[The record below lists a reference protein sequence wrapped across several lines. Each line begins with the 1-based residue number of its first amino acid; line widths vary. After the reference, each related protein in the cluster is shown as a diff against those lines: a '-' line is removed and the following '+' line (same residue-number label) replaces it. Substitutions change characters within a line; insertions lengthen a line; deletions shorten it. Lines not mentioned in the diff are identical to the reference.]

1 MKIDDFLGL
10 LKGVTPTGSGS
21 WLACCPAHGDE
32 HPSMSVTYEDGK
44 ILVHCHTG
52 CTAKDIVGAL
62 GLEMRDLFE
71 DSAAVAG
78 GFSPGGERSDRRQAS
93 AGVSKKSG
101 SHGQFICDYVYH
113 DVDGNALYKASRFM
127 LPSGKKSFQIKHR
140 DGSANGG
147 WVYGLKDAGIPR
159 VVYHLPEVVKSA
171 KSGGF
176 VVIAEGEKDVDNLR
190 ALGYTATCNV
200 GGAGKWG
207 YCFPEDWPNWFKGV
221 KGVLV
226 IADNDPATKPKR
238 HKVRGKDEYT
248 ETQEPFLVGQKHAWS
263 VRQSLVKAGVHADR
277 VRLMVMPKV
286 GDEHCKDFTDWR
298 DACVRAG
305 IDDIKAAFKAAVRTA
320 APWPVEWC
328 FTDGMEAG
336 GEATVGE
343 PVAPAEK
350 SGRDTAS
357 DSPVEE
363 GEGRFGKVGPR
374 APGTNSRKIEVEFFI
389 NDKHRVGLI
398 IDSRESIRS
407 CYLASVNRVFAAD
420 PDGKL
425 VTANVLANLRAW
437 VTTCWLM
444 SRGEFFWDTNFNSF
458 DTCMYIDYGAD
469 EARLMRISSNEF
481 VAFVCDMARYD
492 DVDEKKGDLK
502 RAMGLIKQVAI
513 SPEYSRGV
521 DPSNMWDRRGD
532 VVYVSSG
539 DGEMYRLKAGAVEKV
554 RNGTDGVV
562 FLRGKTLKP
571 WQLVDGTGADPFTEA
586 EIFSGANWDDKF
598 GQMNVRL
605 WVLNLFACHRMKP
618 ILLVTGLAQS
628 GKTRLATGI
637 KEMLG
642 IRLPNGDI
650 DVATQQI
657 EDGDKGQD
665 SFWVTVNDGKVEVF
679 DNFDTKVKW
688 ASDALQNA
696 STGGQTKRRTLY
708 KTAELTVL
716 RAKASMILTS
726 NHPTFLTDG
735 GGGMADRMI
744 HIPLYSKIRE
754 KSKDVELT
762 ADIDARRDEYMTWIV
777 RTVSAALADDKPVY
791 NGVNKR
797 HPDYGVF
804 SVRCGR
810 AFGDES
816 GVIEAMGSS
825 EGAKAVLP
833 LRQDVVASGI
843 LEVLRTRSWTWEGWT
858 SAQMSVALCE
868 AHMDDADEAVIRK
881 RFAPVVVGKVLG
893 KYERQFETLMR
904 FSKST
909 LHGRTV
915 YSCVGLTSIG
925 TVQVG
930 KVEIKADS
938 AETPRGAGNIGLCA
952 DGVLSPP
959 SPPSAAARARA
970 DDVALFHEREEE
982 KSVEERE
989 VFDGFG
995 DDLAF

>member
-1 MKIDDFLGL
+1 MKIDDFLGR
-10 LKGVTPTGSGS
+10 LKGVTQTGNGC
-21 WLACCPAHGDE
+21 WVACCPVHGDE
-32 HPSMSVTYEDGK
+32 HPSMSVKAEGGK
-44 ILVHCHTG
+44 ILVHCHVG
-52 CTAKDIVGAL
+52 CTASDVVAAM
-62 GLEMRDLFE
+62 GLELKDLFE
-71 DSAAVAG
+71 DA
-78 GFSPGGERSDRRQAS
+78 RQAGNS
-93 AGVSKKSG
+93 VPATAASDCVHPKKKSG
-101 SHGQFICDYVYH
+101 SHGKWVCDYVYH
-113 DVDGNALYKASRFM
+113 DAEGNLLYKASRYVGAD
-127 LPSGKKSFQIKHR
+127 GKKSFVIKHR
-140 DGSANGG
+140 DETAPGG
-147 WVYGLKDAGIPR
+147 WAYGLKDAGLAR
-159 VVYHLPEVVKSA
+159 VIYHLPDVIA
-171 KSGGF
+171 AGKSGRT

-190 ALGYTATCNV
+190 ALGFVATCNV
-200 GGAGKWG
+200 GGAGKWA
-207 YCFPEDWPNWFKGV
+207 YNLPADWGRWFDGV
-221 KGVLV
+221 PRVLI
-226 IADNDPATKPKR
+226 IADNDPATKTFRKYDR
-238 HKVRGKDEYT
+238 HTKKYIDE
-248 ETQEPFLVGQKHAWS
+248 ERPFLVGQRHAWTVS
-263 VRQSLVKAGVHADR
+263 NLLRAAGYKGEIK
-277 VRLMVMPKV
+277 LMTLPTA
-286 GDEHCKDFTDWR
+286 EESHPKDFTDWL
-298 DACVRAG
+298 DAL
-305 IDDIKAAFKAAVRTA
+305 KAVGVTDQAQQKEAFRAAVKSA
-320 APWPVEWC
+320 AEWPAEWRFTENDVEQPALC
-328 FTDGMEAG
+328 GTD
-336 GEATVGE
+336 
-343 PVAPAEK
+343 VAPAEK
-350 SGRDTAS
+350 SGRDTAT
-357 DSPVEE
+357 DSPLEE
-363 GEGRFGKVGPR
+363 GEGRFGRVGPR

-389 NDKHRVGLI
+389 NDKHSVGLI

-539 DGEMYRLKAGAVEKV
+539 DGEMYRLKAGVVEKV

-571 WQLVDGTGADPFTEA
+571 WHLVDGTGADPFTEA

-726 NHPTFLTDG
+726 NNPTFLTDG
-735 GGGMADRMI
+735 CGGMADRMI

-777 RTVSAALADDKPVY
+777 RTVSAALADDKPVD

-904 FSKST
+904 FSKSN

-982 KSVEERE
+982 ESVEERE